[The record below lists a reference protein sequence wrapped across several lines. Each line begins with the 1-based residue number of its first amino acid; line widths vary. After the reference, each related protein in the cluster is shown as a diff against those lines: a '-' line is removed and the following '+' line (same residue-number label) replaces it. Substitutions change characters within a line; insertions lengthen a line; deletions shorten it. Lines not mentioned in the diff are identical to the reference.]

1 MKQYLL
7 TENDLKDFIEGVE
20 SFGIETALKVLKST
34 FNPDIES
41 ITLNEIMIL
50 VTKVTNV
57 SIEQLKSNSRL
68 QEIVTARH
76 IFCYIAKNNIVC
88 ILSKISEMVNR
99 NHATA
104 IHSIKVVENALDQGY
119 FEICNPVEVIQEII
133 DRKKQEE
140 KQEEISINELRHVN

>member
-7 TENDLKDFIEGVE
+7 TENDLKDFAEGIE
-20 SFGIETALKVLKST
+20 SFGIETALKVLKSR

-41 ITLNEIMIL
+41 ITLAEIMNL

-57 SIEQLKSNSRL
+57 SIEQLKSSSRL
-68 QEIVTARH
+68 QEIVNARH
-76 IFCYIAKNNIVC
+76 IFCYIAKNNVVC
-88 ILSKISEMVNR
+88 ILSKISDMVNR

-119 FEICNPVEVIQEII
+119 FEFCNPVEVIQKII
-133 DRKKQEE
+133 NRKKEE
-140 KQEEISINELRHVN
+140 ENKEEISIIENFKV